1 MENFEEN
8 NVVIEND
15 ENNEIEIDIVDD
27 TPEEDRGRKRLEKD
41 VEDPSDDEIEQY
53 SANVQKRIKELSH
66 ARHDERRAKEAA
78 LREREEALEMA
89 KRIFEEN
96 NKLKNS
102 LKIGEDAYLEAAKEK
117 ALIEYE
123 VAKKKLIEAK
133 SIGDVEAEVQ
143 AQEEFNSAQLTRVKL
158 EEFKKNTRQEE
169 INDVNTNFNQPSQ
182 VDEKTLDW
190 HKRNPWFWKDK
201 VMTGTALGLHEE
213 LVASGYNPASDKYF
227 RELDSRIRE
236 IFPKYF
242 NQEDDYEVEEEKQT
256 KSVKRPSTVV
266 ASANRSNPSKRI
278 TLSASEVSIARRLN
292 IPLEVYAKRKIEL
305 EKNNG

>member
-66 ARHDERRAKEAA
+66 ARHDERRAKESA

-201 VMTGTALGLHEE
+201 VMTGAALGLHEE